1 MKLRG
6 ALLGAGN
13 IAMRGHAPQWIG
25 DDRLRDEVEIVAV
38 SDLSSSNLELARVNF
53 PAARAYSSAEE
64 LLDREEID
72 FCDICTPPSTH
83 RFMIETGAARGL
95 HLLCEKP
102 LAHTLEEA
110 EAIGNTIRTAGVVFQ
125 PCHQY
130 HYSPQWA
137 TVRSLIPHLGTIH
150 LAEYDVLRMGANEGN
165 PHWQPK
171 WRTDP
176 HQAGGGILMDHGA
189 HIFYQLLSVLG
200 KPASVQA
207 AVRTLKHHEY
217 GVEDTACVVLD
228 FGRALATIR
237 LTWAARRREIRFRFV
252 GEHGEIVADDQRVI
266 MITDRGTEE
275 VSGASMSKDS
285 AHSDWYSPLFRRFT
299 ERVRAN
305 ETGTESLEEALM
317 VTRLIASSYASSAE
331 GRTIA
336 T

>member
-13 IAMRGHAPQWIG
+13 IAMRGHAPQWLG
-25 DDRLRDEVEIVAV
+25 DDRLRDEVDIVAV
-38 SDLSSSNLELARVNF
+38 SDLSPANLDLARANF
-53 PAARAYSSAEE
+53 PAARAYASAEE
-64 LLDREEID
+64 LIGEENID

-83 RFMIETGAARGL
+83 RFMIESGAARGL

-110 EAIGNTIRTAGVVFQ
+110 EAIANTIRTADVVFQ

-137 TVRSLIPHLGTIH
+137 AARSLIPRLGKIH
-150 LAEYDVLRMGANEGN
+150 LVEYDVLRMGANEGN

-207 AVRTLKHHEY
+207 AVRTLQHHEY
-217 GVEDTACVVLD
+217 GVEDTACVILD
-228 FGRALATIR
+228 FGTALATIR
-237 LTWAARRREIRFRFV
+237 LTWAAKRREIRFRFV
-252 GEHGEIVADDQRVI
+252 GEKGEVVGDDGRV
-266 MITDRGTEE
+266 MLITGHGTEE
-275 VSGASMSKDS
+275 VPSASMSKDS

-299 ERVRAN
+299 ERVRAH

-317 VTRLIASSYASSAE
+317 VTRLIARAYASSAE
-331 GRTIA
+331 GRTLS

>member
-13 IAMRGHAPQWIG
+13 IAMRGHAPQWLG
-25 DDRLRDEVEIVAV
+25 DERLRDEVEIVAV
-38 SDLSSSNLELARVNF
+38 SDLSSANLSLARANF
-53 PAARAYSSAEE
+53 PAARAYASAEE
-64 LLDREEID
+64 LLERENVD

-83 RFMIETGAARGL
+83 RFMIESGAARGL

-110 EAIGNTIRTAGVVFQ
+110 EAIAHTIRAAGVVFQ

-137 TVRSLIPHLGTIH
+137 AVRALLPRIGAIH
-150 LAEYDVLRMGANEGN
+150 LAEYDVLRTAANEGN

-176 HQAGGGILMDHGA
+176 RLAGGGILMDHGA

-207 AVRTLKHHEY
+207 TVRTLRHHEY

-228 FGRALATIR
+228 FGTALATIR
-237 LTWAARRREIRFRFV
+237 LTWAARQREVRFRFV
-252 GEHGEIVADDQRVI
+252 GERGEIIGDDGRVAVV
-266 MITDRGTEE
+266 TERGVEE
-275 VSGASMSKDS
+275 VPGASMSKDS
-285 AHSDWYSPLFRRFT
+285 THSEWYAPLFRRFA
-299 ERVRAN
+299 ERVRAK
-305 ETGTESLEEALM
+305 ETEGESLEEALM
-317 VTRLIASSYASSAE
+317 VTRLIARAYQSSAE
-331 GRTIA
+331 SRTLF